1 MVDSANAIKDAF
13 ARDRSRRATRYIG
26 SIAMKTRLLTALA
39 GIPAL
44 LLLLFWPG
52 GIPWFVAVAI
62 LMGLA
67 VCEYT
72 AALQKRGIWIHWVA
86 VAVYAVALLF
96 QAFLRNPRIY
106 SAPWPH
112 PAWAAP
118 FSILDKCS
126 EFLITWN
133 PAPGDVGPGIVLLV
147 LLTGDLLW
155 KRRNP
160 IRNVGATILGI
171 GYIGLLFPFMAL
183 LRWTWDSAYLT
194 IHTLRQPP
202 PGDPG
207 AWIVLLVLLVIWAG
221 DSAAYF
227 GGRAWGR
234 RKFAPAISPNKTWA
248 GVLCGLAASAL
259 IGALA
264 WAPGHRGA
272 SLPALWAVGAAFG
285 LLVGAAGQIGD
296 LVESAMKRELQVK
309 DFGALLPGHGGVLDR
324 FDSLLFAAPTAYAL
338 LAYAWPLLPA
348 ALR

>member
-1 MVDSANAIKDAF
+1 
-13 ARDRSRRATRYIG
+13 
-26 SIAMKTRLLTALA
+26 MKTRLLTALA

-44 LLLLFWPG
+44 VILLFWPG
-52 GIPWFVAVAI
+52 GMPWFVAVAI

-67 VCEYT
+67 VWEYT

-96 QAFLRNPRIY
+96 QAFLLNPRLY
-106 SAPWPH
+106 REPSLVA
-112 PAWAAP
+112 AWAAP
-118 FSILDKCS
+118 CMALEKCS
-126 EFLITWN
+126 RFLVTWD
-133 PAPGDVGPGIVLLV
+133 PAAGHVGPAIVLGV
-147 LLTGDLLW
+147 LLAGDLLW

-171 GYIGLLFPFMAL
+171 GYIGLLFPFLVL
-183 LRWTWDSAYLT
+183 LRWTWDAERLATFST
-194 IHTLRQPP
+194 RQPP
-202 PGDPG
+202 PGDAG
-207 AWIVLLVLLVIWAG
+207 AWVVLLVLLVIWAG

-234 RKFAPAISPNKTWA
+234 HKCAPAISPNKTSE

-272 SLPALWAVGAAFG
+272 SIPALWSVGAAFG

-296 LVESAMKRELQVK
+296 LVESAMKRELDIK
-309 DFGALLPGHGGVLDR
+309 DFGTLLPGHGGVLDR

-338 LAYAWPLLPA
+338 LAYVWPLLPM